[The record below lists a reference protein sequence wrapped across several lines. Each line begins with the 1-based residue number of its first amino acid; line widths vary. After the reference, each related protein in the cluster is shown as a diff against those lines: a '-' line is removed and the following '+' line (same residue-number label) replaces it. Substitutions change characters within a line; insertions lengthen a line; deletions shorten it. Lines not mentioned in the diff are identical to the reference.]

1 MTVRYQ
7 RGEHTFVVKEVG
19 KQTMADF
26 RHAFATAPQH
36 RVAGSWTPTAATF
49 QGSMV
54 PFQGFHTLL
63 RSLPSWP
70 LVDGINLDVNAGGMS
85 PDDHQFLPMDMLAT
99 GWLSSMG
106 VRGGQ
111 GLERTRVLL
120 ADEGGTG
127 KTLSACLALRYLKI
141 KHGQG
146 GPIIVLVPPLL
157 IDHWIEHLHIVFA
170 HRPELIE
177 RLSTARHFGPHHN
190 GRIVVVSKFSWSKH
204 FNNHVKKQLESIQP
218 LCVLV
223 DEVHQ
228 GRTGGSEEELED
240 GKDLGDEQFVG
251 ASGLEDDN
259 LEGDSEKKANTIEK
273 VFTNLR
279 SSIQGTARRSLF
291 AIGVSA
297 TPINLALNE
306 LTKILRDLNAEAF
319 IGQKS
324 HENSAHEAYLKKH
337 GGLIRRARAGFDN
350 ETRGAFFE
358 SILADVEGLWLHDE
372 ALLKDDREQL
382 KTWLSED
389 DPITPG
395 EALRVLRELHP
406 YGRHLS
412 LTLREDLTNVR
423 NSHDDSPKFRTR
435 ETVVEDVEIDRPSQ
449 AIMDVLKRED
459 TDEPILSSSTDVLRQ
474 QALILYSHRFNP
486 WIFSEREGVVGPN
499 YESFSNPY
507 LPPQFSKM
515 AVQTTPDARLNY
527 LLEQFKQEA
536 EEADRG
542 TEEIRDHKIGAVI
555 FTEWLGTLSNLRH
568 FFKQLHH
575 SVEEGLDFRLH
586 FLKGGTGTDELK
598 RIKEVC
604 NREALTKGV
613 FPILVTTPA
622 GEVGIEMAWASNMV
636 HWDIHTNPQRME
648 QRTWRVDRRIKQGS
662 SIKPTYRVFFV
673 NFEGFALVSRL
684 KKKVNK
690 RWRTSSV
697 QLGGEEQDYI
707 HATSKEVSG
716 SSQPVCLW
724 DKEIQRFRSF
734 SKKQFSIKKSR
745 WKTHVGLTWLG
756 FNHDASL
763 LLGEGD
769 VVLADRPSDGAQLS
783 LQMTDYSCLVRDCEQ
798 VSTGLSRAL
807 SPTFPHRPQ
816 VVPWYG
822 ESTVNTVV
830 LPLFD
835 HLMTQ
840 LGRLPESG
848 FSMSYQGTKIEA
860 IILNTGQLRLHEEHH
875 LADTGLRLKCDGNDG
890 WVGWNEFDEDEQE
903 TYGNQLL
910 EIVKQLWS
918 EPYDKISMPVEAR
931 EIEATEVHTPE
942 LDERVYELEQF
953 AKGLDIKREAH
964 ERRLTNEEDP
974 PESEEVEWRENCI
987 EDLNQAADR
996 TQETIQQMREL
1007 SQNRVLI
1014 LFKRK
1019 EESN

>member
-7 RGEHTFVVKEVG
+7 RGQHTFVVKEADE
-19 KQTMADF
+19 QTMADF
-26 RHAFATAPQH
+26 RHAFATAPEH

-49 QGSMV
+49 QGSME
-54 PFQGFHTLL
+54 PFHGFHTLL

-141 KHGQG
+141 KHGLG

-177 RLSTARHFGPHHN
+177 RLSTARHFGHHHN
-190 GRIVVVSKFSWSKH
+190 GRIVVVSKFSWSRH
-204 FNNHVKKQLESIQP
+204 FNNHVRKQLDLVQP

-228 GRTGGSEEELED
+228 GRTGGGEKELED

-259 LEGDSEKKANTIEK
+259 LDGDSEKKANTFSNIFK
-273 VFTNLR
+273 SLR
-279 SSIQGTARRSLF
+279 NSIQGTARRSLF
-291 AIGVSA
+291 AIGLSA

-319 IGQKS
+319 SDKS
-324 HENSAHEAYLKKH
+324 DESSAHEAYLKKH
-337 GGLIRRARAGFDN
+337 GELIRRARAGFDN
-350 ETRGAFFE
+350 ETKGSFFQ
-358 SILADVEGLWLHDE
+358 SILADLDGLWLQDE
-372 ALLKDDREQL
+372 GLLDDDREQL

-412 LTLREDLTNVR
+412 LTLRDDLTNVR
-423 NSHDDSPKFRTR
+423 NPHDDSPKFRRR
-435 ETVVEDVEIDRPSQ
+435 ETKVIDVEIDHLSK
-449 AIMDVLKRED
+449 AIMDILKRED
-459 TDEPILSSSTDVLRQ
+459 TDEPILNPSRDVMRQ

-486 WIFSEREGVVGPN
+486 WIFSEREGVIGPN
-499 YESFSNPY
+499 YASFNNPF
-507 LPPQFSKM
+507 LPREYDKEDIQIAS
-515 AVQTTPDARLNY
+515 DARLDY
-527 LLEQFKQEA
+527 LLNEFRQEA
-536 EEADRG
+536 EEADGG
-542 TEEIRDHKIGAVI
+542 TEEIRGHKIGAVI
-555 FTEWLGTLSNLRH
+555 FTEWLGTLSNLRK
-568 FFKQLHH
+568 FFMRLRQGA
-575 SVEEGLDFRLH
+575 EEGLDFRLH

-604 NREALTKGV
+604 HREALTKGV

-673 NFEGFALVSRL
+673 NFEGFALVSKL
-684 KKKVNK
+684 KETVNE

-697 QLGGEEQDYI
+697 QLGGEEEDYI
-707 HATSKEVSG
+707 HANSKEVSG
-716 SSQPVCLW
+716 SSQPVYLW
-724 DKEIQRFRSF
+724 DEEIQRFRSF
-734 SKKQFSIKKSR
+734 SKKEFSIMKSR

-756 FNHDASL
+756 FNHDASMIL
-763 LLGEGD
+763 DNG
-769 VVLADRPSDGAQLS
+769 VIKLADRPGDGDHLS
-783 LQMTDYSCLVRDCEQ
+783 LQMTDYSSLVRDCEQ

-807 SPTFPHRPQ
+807 SPTFPHRPE

-822 ESTVNTVV
+822 ESTVETVV

-848 FSMSYQGTKIEA
+848 FSLSYQGTNIEA
-860 IILNTGQLRLHEEHH
+860 IRLNPGLLRLHEEHH
-875 LADTGLRLKCDGNDG
+875 LADTGLRLKCDGKDG
-890 WVGWNEFDEDEQE
+890 WAGWNEFDEEEQIR
-903 TYGNQLL
+903 YGDQLL
-910 EIVKQLWS
+910 EIVKQLWIADYHS
-918 EPYDKISMPVEAR
+918 LNSIPVEAS
-931 EIEATEVHTPE
+931 EIDATEVHTPE
-942 LDERVYELEQF
+942 LDERVYELERF
-953 AKGLDIKREAH
+953 VDGLVVKQKAH
-964 ERRLTNEEDP
+964 EKRLTNEEDP
-974 PESEEVEWRENCI
+974 PDEEEVEWRKDCI
-987 EDLNQAADR
+987 EDLNLATER
-996 TQETIQQMREL
+996 TQQMIQQMREL
-1007 SQNRVLI
+1007 RQNHVSI
-1014 LFKRK
+1014 LLKRK
-1019 EESN
+1019 ED

>member
-7 RGEHTFVVKEVG
+7 RGQHTFVVKEVE

-36 RVAGSWTPTAATF
+36 RVAGSWTPRAKTF
-49 QGSMV
+49 QGSME

-85 PDDHQFLPMDMLAT
+85 PDDHQFLPMDMLAA
-99 GWLSSMG
+99 GWLSGMG
-106 VRGGQ
+106 VRDGQ
-111 GLERTRVLL
+111 GLERTRVLI

-141 KHGQG
+141 KLGQDR
-146 GPIIVLVPPLL
+146 PIIVLVPPLL

-177 RLSTARHFGPHHN
+177 RLSTARHFGPHHK

-204 FNNHVKKQLESIQP
+204 FNNHVKKQLDLLPP

-228 GRTGGSEEELED
+228 GRTGGSEEKLED

-259 LEGDSEKKANTIEK
+259 LEGDSEEK
-273 VFTNLR
+273 GTKIKIVFTNLR
-279 SSIQGTARRSLF
+279 KSIKGTARRSLF

-306 LTKILRDLNAEAF
+306 LTNILSDLNAEAF
-319 IGQKS
+319 NPES
-324 HENSAHEAYLKKH
+324 HENSAHEVYLKKH
-337 GGLIRRARAGFDN
+337 GELIRRARAGFDN
-350 ETRGAFFE
+350 ENRGAFFQ
-358 SILADVEGLWLHDE
+358 SILADLDDLWLHDE
-372 ALLKDDREQL
+372 ALQSEDREQL

-389 DPITPG
+389 VAIMPG

-412 LTLREDLTNVR
+412 LTLRDDLTNVR
-423 NSHDDSPKFRTR
+423 NQDESPKFRTR
-435 ETVVEDVEIDRPSQ
+435 KTLVEDVEIDNPSQ
-449 AIMDVLKRED
+449 AIMDILNRED
-459 TDEPILSSSTDVLRQ
+459 TDEPILSPSTDVLRQ

-499 YESFSNPY
+499 YASFNNPF
-507 LPPQFSKM
+507 LPREYDKEAFQI
-515 AVQTTPDARLNY
+515 APDARLTY
-527 LLEQFKQEA
+527 LLNKFSQEA
-536 EEADRG
+536 EEADG
-542 TEEIRDHKIGAVI
+542 GAEEIRDHKIGAVI
-555 FTEWLGTLSNLRH
+555 FTEWLGTLSNLRK
-568 FFKQLHH
+568 FFMKLRQT
-575 SVEEGLDFRLH
+575 SDDGPDFRLH
-586 FLKGGTGTDELK
+586 FLKGGTGTDQLK

-604 NREALTKGV
+604 HREALTKGV

-648 QRTWRVDRRIKQGS
+648 QRTWRVDRRIKYGS

-673 NFEGFALVSRL
+673 NFEEFALVSRL
-684 KKKVNK
+684 KETVNE

-697 QLGGEEQDYI
+697 QLGGEEEDYI
-707 HATSKEVSG
+707 HATRKEVSG

-724 DKEIQRFRSF
+724 DEEIQRFRSF
-734 SKKQFSIKKSR
+734 SKDQFSTKKSR

-756 FNHDASL
+756 FNHDASML
-763 LLGEGD
+763 LDDGE
-769 VVLADRPSDGAQLS
+769 VNLTDRPSDGAHLS

-807 SPTFPHRPQ
+807 SPTFPHRPE

-822 ESTVNTVV
+822 ESSNKTVV

-848 FSMSYQGTKIEA
+848 FSLSYQGTNIEA
-860 IILNTGQLRLHEEHH
+860 IRLNPGLLRLHEEHH
-875 LADTGLRLKCDGNDG
+875 LADTGLRLKCDGKDG
-890 WVGWNEFDEDEQE
+890 WVGWNEFDEEDQR
-903 TYGNQLL
+903 TYGDQLL
-910 EIVKQLWS
+910 AIVEQLWIADYHS
-918 EPYDKISMPVEAR
+918 LNSMPVEAS
-931 EIEATEVHTPE
+931 EIGATEVHTPE
-942 LDERVYELEQF
+942 LDERLRELNWF
-953 AKGLDIKREAH
+953 VDGLDVKRKAH
-964 ERRLTNEEDP
+964 EKRLTNEEDP
-974 PESEEVEWRENCI
+974 PDEEEGEWRKDCI
-987 EDLNQAADR
+987 EDLNLATER
-996 TQETIQQMREL
+996 TQQMIQQMREL
-1007 SQNRVLI
+1007 RQNHVSI
-1014 LFKRK
+1014 LLKRK
-1019 EESN
+1019 EASN